1 LLYGIDAR
9 RVVEIGVS
17 RGETALTV
25 LQNNEYIEEYIGI
38 DVDDHPTAGEL
49 LNPISAWVVTLQIE
63 LLRIF

>member
-49 LNPISAWVVTLQIE
+49 V
-63 LLRIF
+63 